1 VSSGE
6 ERTALIT
13 GARGQVGTQLRA
25 SAPAGWRVVACGSE
39 DLDVTRPEL
48 VDAVLER
55 ERPGVVFHAAAYTG
69 VDAAEDAPADAE
81 AVNVAGAAHVAR
93 AARRVGA
100 RVIQLSTDFVFD
112 GQQGHPYAP
121 DDPPNP
127 LGVYGRTKLAG
138 EREVMRI
145 TNGEALV
152 VRTAWVYAAHGRN
165 FVRTM
170 LRLMG
175 ERDEVGVVSDRVGTP
190 TWAGSLGAAL
200 WAAAA
205 RSELRGVHHWTD
217 AGVATWYDFAM
228 AIQEEALAV
237 GLLDRSVTVRPL
249 RTDEYPARAR
259 RPSYGVLDSGAT
271 RSALGLPAVHWR
283 VNLRTMLR
291 GLADA

>member
-1 VSSGE
+1 MGNG
-6 ERTALIT
+6 TALIT

-25 SAPAGWRVVACGSE
+25 VAPAGWRIVACGSE
-39 DLDVTRPEL
+39 ELDVTRPEM
-48 VDAVLER
+48 VDAVLDR

-69 VDAAEDAPADAE
+69 VDAAEDAPAEAE
-81 AVNVAGAAHVAR
+81 AVNVAGVTHVAL
-93 AARRVGA
+93 AARRAGA
-100 RVIQLSTDFVFD
+100 RVILISTDFVFD
-112 GQQGHPYAP
+112 GRQGHPYAP
-121 DDPPNP
+121 DDRPNP
-127 LGVYGRTKLAG
+127 LGVYGRSKLAG

-145 TNGEALV
+145 TGGAALI

-175 ERDEVGVVSDRVGTP
+175 ERDEVGVVSDQVGTP
-190 TWAGSLGAAL
+190 TWAGSLAPAL

-205 RSELRGVHHWTD
+205 RPELRGVHHWTD
-217 AGVATWYDFAM
+217 AGVATWYDFAV
-228 AIQEEALAV
+228 AIQEEAFAV
-237 GLLDRSVTVRPL
+237 GLVDRSATVRPL

-259 RPSYGVLDSGAT
+259 RPPYSVLDTSAT